1 MEMVEL
7 NDNKDEIE
15 MFDELDE
22 FGNQEINPDDIFEID
37 YDKTEHIYL
46 DENNMI
52 VEEDVAVK
60 RITKYY
66 DKEGNLVQEV
76 VAYRN
81 EEETNEEFV
90 VEYTDE
96 QGNIVDEEVAFY
108 AVYKR
113 LVDGEVVN
121 EEKVIIE
128 RDEEMSL

>member
-1 MEMVEL
+1 MEMIEL
-7 NDNKDEIE
+7 DDNKENIE
-15 MFDELDE
+15 MFDEL
-22 FGNQEINPDDIFEID
+22 GNQEINPDDIFEID

-52 VEEDVAVK
+52 VEEENAVK

-66 DKEGNLVQEV
+66 DKDGNLVQEV

>member
-7 NDNKDEIE
+7 DDNKEGIE
-15 MFDELDE
+15 MFDEL
-22 FGNQEINPDDIFEID
+22 GNQEINSDDIIEFD

-52 VEEDVAVK
+52 VEENKAVK

-66 DKEGNLVQEV
+66 DKDGNLVQEV

-108 AVYKR
+108 AVFMR

>member
-1 MEMVEL
+1 MEMIEL
-7 NDNKDEIE
+7 DDNKEDIE
-15 MFDELDE
+15 MFDEL
-22 FGNQEINPDDIFEID
+22 GNQEINPDDVVEFD

-52 VEEDVAVK
+52 VEEDKAVK

-66 DKEGNLVQEV
+66 DKDGNLVQET

-81 EEETNEEFV
+81 EEETKEEFV

-96 QGNIVDEEVAFY
+96 QGNIVEEDVAFY

-113 LVDGEVVN
+113 LVDGEVVK

>member
-1 MEMVEL
+1 MEMIEL
-7 NDNKDEIE
+7 DDNKEDVE
-15 MFDELDE
+15 MLDEL
-22 FGNQEINPDDIFEID
+22 GNQEINPDDIFEID
-37 YDKTEHIYL
+37 YDKTEYIYL

-52 VEEDVAVK
+52 VDEETAVK

-66 DKEGNLVQEV
+66 DKDGNLVQEV

-81 EEETNEEFV
+81 EEEINEEFV

-96 QGNIVDEEVAFY
+96 QGNIVEEEVAFY

>member
-1 MEMVEL
+1 MEMIEL
-7 NDNKDEIE
+7 DNNKEDIE
-15 MFDELDE
+15 MFDEL
-22 FGNQEINPDDIFEID
+22 GNQEINPDDIIEFD

-52 VEEDVAVK
+52 VEDEDKAVK
-60 RITKYY
+60 RISKYY
-66 DKEGNLVQEV
+66 DKDGNLVQEV

-81 EEETNEEFV
+81 EEEINEEFV
-90 VEYTDE
+90 TEFTDE
-96 QGNIVDEEVAFY
+96 QGNIVEEDVAYY

-121 EEKVIIE
+121 EEKVTIE

>member
-7 NDNKDEIE
+7 DDNKEGIE
-15 MFDELDE
+15 MFDEL
-22 FGNQEINPDDIFEID
+22 GNQEINSDDIIEFD

-52 VEEDVAVK
+52 VEENKAVK

-66 DKEGNLVQEV
+66 DKDGNLVQEV

-81 EEETNEEFV
+81 EEEINEEFV

-96 QGNIVDEEVAFY
+96 QGNIVEEEVAFY